1 MLFKK
6 KNKNV
11 INVMHYQGLEG
22 FNQDYPCSI
31 EIKDDKFEIKRIK
44 PELTITLFINQ
55 IIKIDS
61 LKDNEFMQKYNNSIG
76 TNKKKYYLVITYKSK
91 DNQEKEIIFWGT
103 ASEAIKFDDL
113 KFKFIINK
121 ENYSL

>member
-6 KNKNV
+6 KNKDI

-22 FNQDYPCSI
+22 FNQDYPCLI
-31 EIKDDKFEIKRIK
+31 EIKDDKFVIKRIK
-44 PELTITLFINQ
+44 PELVVTLSINQ

-61 LKDNEFMQKYNNSIG
+61 LKDNEFMQKYNNTVG
-76 TNKKKYYLVITYKSK
+76 TNNKKYYLVITYMSK

-113 KFKFIINK
+113 KFKFSGNT